1 MDRDTG
7 PNRRRTDSTDERDV
21 SQKRTGDREQ
31 ELMSAY
37 DVIDGRE
44 MFVIAAVDTDQAWIA
59 ISDSTEVDPTDWC

>member
-1 MDRDTG
+1 
-7 PNRRRTDSTDERDV
+7 
-21 SQKRTGDREQ
+21 
-31 ELMSAY
+31 MSAY